1 MTAGTYV
8 QEFAKTAAAKPDRDI
23 ETLKA
28 ELLAIDSARN
38 SLYSIEAH
46 SAAQLE
52 ARAHKLRHD
61 LKFAD
66 KPYRRLSLEPLGW
79 WKRWHMT
86 PIFAI
91 YTLYQSTM
99 SICSPESWKVKEEG
113 QAWYDPKLPEPLEK
127 IYRKHA
133 WNLPRN
139 TLYTS
144 TFQGVIPKSVKEA
157 IEEARPLFTTDVNGA
172 TRIYLIGEADWKT
185 KQMPLPP
192 VPAFIDPLVVGWD
205 SRDLWLISHF
215 DLTPLERYVMEE
227 FPALPDRTNNMML
240 PGRKIVEREL

>member
-8 QEFAKTAAAKPDRDI
+8 QEFAKTAVENPDRDI

-28 ELLAIDSARN
+28 ELLAVDSAKN

-61 LKFAD
+61 LKFAN
-66 KPYRRLSLEPLGW
+66 KPYKRLSLEPLGW
-79 WKRWHMT
+79 WKKWHAT

-91 YTLYQSTM
+91 YSLFQSTV
-99 SICSPESWKVKEEG
+99 SICSPDSWNVTEG
-113 QAWYDPKLPEPLEK
+113 NRQWLDPRLPGPLEE

-133 WNLPRN
+133 NNLPRN

-157 IEEARPLFTTDVNGA
+157 IAEAKPFFTEGNGP

-205 SRDLWLISHF
+205 ERDLWLISHF

-240 PGRKIVEREL
+240 PGRKIVEKEL

>member
-1 MTAGTYV
+1 MATGTYV
-8 QEFAKTAAAKPDRDI
+8 QEFAKTAVENPDRDI
-23 ETLKA
+23 ESLKA
-28 ELLAIDSARN
+28 ELLAVDSAKN

-46 SAAQLE
+46 SIAQLE

-61 LKFAD
+61 LKFAN
-66 KPYRRLSLEPLGW
+66 KPYKRLSLEPLGW
-79 WKRWHMT
+79 WKKWHMT

-91 YTLYQSTM
+91 YSLYQSTVQ
-99 SICSPESWKVKEEG
+99 ICNPESYNTSRG
-113 QAWYDPKLPEPLEK
+113 RQAWLDPKLPEPLEE

-133 WNLPRN
+133 WSLPTN

-144 TFQGVIPKSVKEA
+144 TFQGVIPKSVKDAIVEA
-157 IEEARPLFTTDVNGA
+157 KPLFTPDGNGP

-205 SRDLWLISHF
+205 ERDLWLISHF

-227 FPALPDRTNNMML
+227 FPALPDRMNNMML
-240 PGRKIVEREL
+240 PGRKIVEKEL